1 MKRGVPLIITFV
13 VGWVLII
20 AYFVPHPPFNTLQ
33 EDFSLYFDI
42 MAAVAFILGGGNL
55 VRIHVE
61 RIGGKKPGW
70 GYSAVC
76 MVGFFGTL
84 ILGLVKIKGSLWA
97 PSIDLTESY
106 IAAGTWFKV
115 VYETLFKPLVA
126 TMFALLGFYV
136 ATASYR
142 AFRARNIEAT
152 LLLFTAFIILL
163 GRTFV
168 GHLLTAWLPASLQFL
183 DIPLLANWIMAVPN
197 QAGNR
202 AIMIGIA
209 LGIVSLSLRVML
221 GIERSYLGSS
231 EGD

>member
-1 MKRGVPLIITFV
+1 MKRAVPLIITFI
-13 VGWVLII
+13 VGWVLVI
-20 AYFVPHPPFNTLQ
+20 AFFVPHPPFNRLQ

-55 VRIHVE
+55 VRIHLE
-61 RIGGKKPGW
+61 RITGQKPGW

-76 MVGFFGTL
+76 MAGFFLTL
-84 ILGLVKIKGSLWA
+84 ILGLVKVYGSLGS
-97 PSIDLTESY
+97 PSIDLTKNY
-106 IAAGTWFKV
+106 IADGMWFKIA
-115 VYETLFKPLVA
+115 YETMFKPLVA

-142 AFRARNIEAT
+142 AFRARNVEAT
-152 LLLFTAFIILL
+152 LLLVTAFIILL

-168 GHLLTAWLPASLQFL
+168 GYMLTSWLPPSLQFL
-183 DIPLLANWIMAVPN
+183 TIPQVANWIMAVPN

-221 GIERSYLGSS
+221 GIERSYLGS